1 MSVKAA
7 EDNTFQV
14 LIQETNNDP
23 IIVSHKLTTQS
34 PSEQAQLQARYE
46 SHRVNRNKQQ
56 STTILSESF
65 PGWSLDE
72 ILKRLD
78 APEKEDGFVDPRNCL
93 VIWAKPPQHIRD
105 MIAFVQKELQDVAP
119 SLWLMPPENLHTTVL
134 EVAHS
139 LTKEQ
144 IDNLVHILQSSENMS
159 PAQIA
164 EYPLT
169 HQARLVKPMISFDSA
184 AMALSFVP
192 AAGEA
197 SNEQGNS
204 ERNTDQY
211 TYHHLRGDMFDMV
224 RQAGIQVASRYI
236 YPSAHLTI
244 ARFINQNGF
253 VVKGAEGSEVDRS
266 RVKLLIDRINEV
278 NKKLESEFW
287 PRVDESIPNGGE
299 WVVGRDR
306 GFVIQRGRLWYGGGE
321 NVAYA

>member
-7 EDNTFQV
+7 EDNPFQV

-23 IIVSHKLTTQS
+23 
-34 PSEQAQLQARYE
+34 AQLQARYE

-78 APEKEDGFVDPRNCL
+78 GHEREDGFVDPRNCL
-93 VIWAKPPQHIRD
+93 VIWAKPPPHIRD
-105 MIAFVQKELQDVAP
+105 MIAFVQNELKDVAP
-119 SLWLMPPENLHTTVL
+119 SLWLMPSENLHTTVL

-139 LTKEQ
+139 LTNEQ
-144 IDNLVHILQSSENMS
+144 IDDLVHILESSEDVS

-197 SNEQGNS
+197 SNEGNS
-204 ERNTDQY
+204 GGESDRY
-211 TYHHLRGDMFDMV
+211 TYHHLRGDVFDMV

-253 VVKGAEGSEVDRS
+253 SVKGIEGSEVDRS

-278 NKKLESEFW
+278 NEKLESEFW
-287 PRVDESIPNGGE
+287 PKVDGSIPEGGE
-299 WVVGRDR
+299 WIIGRDR
-306 GFVIQRGRLWYGGGE
+306 GFVIQRGRLWYGGGD

>member
-7 EDNTFQV
+7 EDNPFQL

-23 IIVSHKLTTQS
+23 
-34 PSEQAQLQARYE
+34 AQLQARYE

-56 STTILSESF
+56 STTILSENF

-78 APEKEDGFVDPRNCL
+78 GPEKEDGFVDPRNCL
-93 VIWAKPPQHIRD
+93 VIWAKPPPHIRD
-105 MIAFVQKELQDVAP
+105 MVAFVQNELKDVAP
-119 SLWLMPPENLHTTVL
+119 SLWFMPSENLHTTVL

-144 IDNLVHILQSSENMS
+144 IGNLVHILESSEKMS
-159 PAQIA
+159 PAQIV

-169 HQARLVKPMISFDSA
+169 HQAPLLKPMISFDSA

-197 SNEQGNS
+197 SNEQGNAGS
-204 ERNTDQY
+204 HSDQY
-211 TYHHLRGDMFDMV
+211 TYHHLRGDVFDMV
-224 RQAGIQVASRYI
+224 RQAGIPVASRYI

-244 ARFINQNGF
+244 ARFINHDGF
-253 VVKGAEGSEVDRS
+253 SVKGTEGNEVDRS
-266 RVKLLIDRINEV
+266 RVKLLIDRITEINQ
-278 NKKLESEFW
+278 KLENEFW
-287 PRVDESIPNGGE
+287 PRVDGSIPDGGE
-299 WVVGRDR
+299 WIVGRDR
-306 GFVIQRGRLWYGGGE
+306 GFVIQRGRLWYGGGDSE
-321 NVAYA
+321 TLAYA